1 MEVRNFINGKF
12 INSLSKKTIPVLNPA
27 NQKIVGSIEE
37 ALDDEINLAFDAAR
51 QAFDKRILLDM
62 NAQEKSRMM
71 RAIAAKL
78 REKKDEGG
86 KILSQENGKTVAQC
100 IGEFEGA
107 ANTFDFYAGLT
118 DKIEHKLIPSGND
131 TQNSVVLEPFG
142 VSLQIVPWNYP
153 VSIFSGMVAQNL
165 IVGNTIV
172 IKPPELCPISSN
184 FYGKIFEEVGV
195 PEGLINIVHGY
206 GEVTGRKLV
215 QHPEVDYIV
224 FTGSPEVASE
234 ILKLTADRIIPTHFE
249 LGGKSAA
256 IIYPDAN
263 IDNAVDSTLKGIFR
277 PNAGQICVAMSRV
290 IVHPKIKDEYMT
302 KLIAKTK
309 ELKIGPG
316 EDEDSEVTPLISPQQ
331 LKRVSNYV
339 KSGIQSGASVAI
351 GGEEV
356 EIGEGN
362 FYQPT
367 IFDNVKTDATIAQE
381 EIFGPVTTVFDFND
395 EEEAIQIANS
405 TKYGLASGVF
415 TADDQKAKWT
425 ADRIQAGIIWQND
438 WFVDGVNLPGGGYK
452 RSGYGRDGGVDG
464 IYSHGQTKRISKRL
478 Y

>member
-1 MEVRNFINGKF
+1 MEVRNFINGRF

-51 QAFDKRILLDM
+51 QAFDKRILLNM

-78 REKKDEGG
+78 REKKVEGG

-131 TQNSVVLEPFG
+131 TQNSIVLEPFG

-215 QHPEVDYIV
+215 QHAEVDYIV

>member
-1 MEVRNFINGKF
+1 MEVRNFINGRF

-131 TQNSVVLEPFG
+131 TQNLVVLEPFG

>member
-1 MEVRNFINGKF
+1 MEVRNFINGRF

-184 FYGKIFEEVGV
+184 FYGKIFEEVGL

>member
-27 NQKIVGSIEE
+27 NQKLVGSIEE
-37 ALDDEINLAFDAAR
+37 ALDDEINFAFDAAR

-316 EDEDSEVTPLISPQQ
+316 ENEDSEVTPLISPQQ

>member
-1 MEVRNFINGKF
+1 MEVRNFINGRF
-12 INSLSKKTIPVLNPA
+12 VNSLSKKTIPVLNPA

-131 TQNSVVLEPFG
+131 TQNSIVLEPFG

>member
-1 MEVRNFINGKF
+1 MEVRNFINGRF

-27 NQKIVGSIEE
+27 NQKLVGSIEE

-316 EDEDSEVTPLISPQQ
+316 ENEDSEVTPLISPQQ

>member
-1 MEVRNFINGKF
+1 MEVRNFINGRF

-27 NQKIVGSIEE
+27 NQKLVGSIEE

-51 QAFDKRILLDM
+51 HAFDKRILLDM

>member
-1 MEVRNFINGKF
+1 MEVRNFINGRF

-316 EDEDSEVTPLISPQQ
+316 ENEDSEVTPLISPQQ

-356 EIGEGN
+356 KIGEGN

>member
-1 MEVRNFINGKF
+1 MEVRNFINGRF

-256 IIYPDAN
+256 IIYSDAN

-316 EDEDSEVTPLISPQQ
+316 ENEDSEVTPLISPQQ

>member
-78 REKKDEGG
+78 REKKVEGG

-452 RSGYGRDGGVDG
+452 RSGYGRDGGVWFG
-464 IYSHGQTKRISKRL
+464 IWCFYR
-478 Y
+478 